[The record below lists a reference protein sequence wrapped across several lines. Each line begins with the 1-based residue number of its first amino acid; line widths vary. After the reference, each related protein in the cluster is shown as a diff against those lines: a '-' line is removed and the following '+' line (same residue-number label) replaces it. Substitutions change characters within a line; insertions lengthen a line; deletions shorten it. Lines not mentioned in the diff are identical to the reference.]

1 MLCFHVTEKVPDSG
15 FFKLVIPTYHE
26 VIHTRAFAKAATLSK
41 RALQIF
47 KATCACCGSKAYC
60 PACNPCKLVAEL
72 LHSCDELNHRA
83 EQFVEHLFE
92 WERHMH
98 FPHLPSR
105 FKVLFCWESLDDA
118 KWFRDHLRNGKG
130 HIYFVSPVDPRA
142 IIHRGD
148 TRWLDCLLESVPTI
162 QKRARA
168 YWEGKP
174 CPDPGGGRWE
184 LLIPCDLKVLDR
196 IS

>member
-1 MLCFHVTEKVPDSG
+1 MNSTIVPNNSSNICSNGSDICTSRTYPADS
-15 FFKLVIPTYHE
+15 K
-26 VIHTRAFAKAATLSK
+26 
-41 RALQIF
+41 
-47 KATCACCGSKAYC
+47 
-60 PACNPCKLVAEL
+60 
-72 LHSCDELNHRA
+72 
-83 EQFVEHLFE
+83 
-92 WERHMH
+92 
-98 FPHLPSR
+98 
-105 FKVLFCWESLDDA
+105 FCWESLDDA

-162 QKRARA
+162 QKRGRA